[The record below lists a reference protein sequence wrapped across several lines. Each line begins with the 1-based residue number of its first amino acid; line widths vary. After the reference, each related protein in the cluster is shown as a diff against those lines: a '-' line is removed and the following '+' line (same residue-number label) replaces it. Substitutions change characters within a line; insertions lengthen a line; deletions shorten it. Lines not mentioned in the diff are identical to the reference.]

1 MIIDVILGQNIDTSM
16 WINELKE
23 MKADFIAVINYD
35 SVNEFEEVERVIYLS
50 PNIAKEYLKNF
61 DTINFY
67 KSLYAYPGMQT
78 NMKSLYKKDKE

>member
-1 MIIDVILGQNIDTSM
+1 MIIDVILGQNIDTPM
-16 WINELKE
+16 WIYELKE
-23 MKADFIAVINYD
+23 IKADCIAVINYE
-35 SVNEFEEVERVIYLS
+35 SVNEYEEIERVIYLS
-50 PNIAKEYLKNF
+50 PNIAKDYLRNF